1 MNDTDLP
8 PIPGTDEYG
17 PHVCA
22 TVRLYLAVLDDLS
35 PEQVKQ
41 LFEHVTTCSTC
52 ATEFFLIDSATRL
65 VASLAASTPSPRVD
79 STIMTAQTNQNR
91 AQPRKAIRLNLPR
104 RRTTWLISQVA
115 VAAVILLALLTA
127 THFVGIAP
135 GGPPAFQLPANLS
148 WSNYVLYHSETR
160 IAADGMR
167 YQVESYHDLGSDR
180 MYVETKADG
189 QLDVVVVGD
198 QQAMLGKDMLHHVA
212 QWGADAWAVD
222 DSMFD
227 LPDLRHDLQTKTA
240 VYLDK
245 ENYRGQEVYRI
256 RCKDGLVMLL
266 NMDYRPVN
274 VLEGAAGPGTGEPMY
289 DTLKLMS
296 PSELPDSMWDM
307 SVPAGF
313 QMGTLP
319 TKP

>member
-1 MNDTDLP
+1 MMNDTDLP
-8 PIPGTDEYG
+8 PRPKPGEYG
-17 PHVCA
+17 PQVCA

-35 PEQVKQ
+35 PEQIKQ

-79 STIMTAQTNQNR
+79 SVIMSAQTNQNR
-91 AQPRKAIRLNLPR
+91 VQPRKSVRWHLPR
-104 RRTTWLISQVA
+104 HRTTWLISQVA

-135 GGPPAFQLPANLS
+135 GGPLAFQLPANLS
-148 WSNYVLYHSETR
+148 WSSYVLYHSETR

-167 YQVESYHDLGSDR
+167 YQVASYHDLGSDR

-212 QWGADAWAVD
+212 QW
-222 DSMFD
+222 
-227 LPDLRHDLQTKTA
+227 
-240 VYLDK
+240 
-245 ENYRGQEVYRI
+245 
-256 RCKDGLVMLL
+256 
-266 NMDYRPVN
+266 
-274 VLEGAAGPGTGEPMY
+274 
-289 DTLKLMS
+289 
-296 PSELPDSMWDM
+296 
-307 SVPAGF
+307 
-313 QMGTLP
+313 
-319 TKP
+319 